1 MAEREQARREPA
13 GRADAASPEPA
24 SRADAAGGPRM
35 HDVAIVGAGA
45 VGLLLG
51 CLLAKRGLDVVVLE
65 RRTDPAGR
73 TRAIGI
79 HPPGLRALDA
89 AGVGDEVRARAVAIR
104 AGRVTCDGR
113 VLGALEFRRTGAV
126 RSLPQRETEA
136 LLEVRLRESPTAELR
151 RGVEVRGVH
160 DRGTHVDLDATTAE
174 GPVTVAA
181 RYAVGAD
188 GVRSGI
194 RELIDAGWLP
204 RRGRAHY
211 VMCDTRDDTGEPDV
225 ALLHFERAGVVES
238 FPLPGGERR
247 WVAWVRRPLESPTA
261 ESLATI
267 VATRTGGTFDTDA
280 AGAPTAFEA
289 RQHLVRRM
297 AVGRVALVGDA
308 AHEVSPIGGQGMN
321 LGWLDAVQLDRELAH
336 AFAAGA
342 PFDAFAAYD
351 QSRRAAASRAIRQA
365 GFNMAMGAPTA
376 GMRLKARN
384 AAVRVLA
391 VPPLRGVLASAFT
404 MRWL

>member
-1 MAEREQARREPA
+1 
-13 GRADAASPEPA
+13 
-24 SRADAAGGPRM
+24 M

-65 RRTDPAGR
+65 RRAESPGR

-89 AGVGDEVRARAVAIR
+89 AGVGDAVRARAVEIR
-104 AGRVTCDGR
+104 GGRVTCDGR
-113 VLGALEFRRTGAV
+113 VLGALEFRGAGVV
-126 RSLPQRETEA
+126 RSLPQRDTEA
-136 LLEVRLRESPTAELR
+136 LLEQRLRESPTAELR

-160 DRGTHVDLDATTAE
+160 DRGTHVELDTASAE
-174 GPVTVAA
+174 ETVMVAA
-181 RYAVGAD
+181 RYAIGAD

-194 RELIDAGWLP
+194 REFIDAGWEQ

-211 VMCDTRDDTGEPDV
+211 VMCDTRDDTGERDQ

-238 FPLPGGERR
+238 FPLPGGDRR
-247 WVAWVRRPLESPTA
+247 WVAWVRRPPVSPTP

-267 VATRTGGTFDTDA
+267 VENRTGQRFDTDA
-280 AGAPTAFEA
+280 AGTPSTFEA
-289 RQHLVRRM
+289 RQHLARRL
-297 AVGRVALVGDA
+297 AVGRVALAGDA

-321 LGWLDAVQLDRELAH
+321 LGWLDAVRLDRDLAL
-336 AFAAGA
+336 ALAAGA
-342 PFDAFAAYD
+342 PYEAFDAYD
-351 QSRRAAASRAIRQA
+351 RVRRAAASRAIRQA
-365 GFNMAMGAPTA
+365 GFNMAMGRPTS
-376 GMRLKARN
+376 GVRLKVRN

-391 VPPLRGVLASAFT
+391 VPPFRGVLASAFT

>member
-1 MAEREQARREPA
+1 MALP
-13 GRADAASPEPA
+13 D
-24 SRADAAGGPRM
+24 ADAAGATRM

-65 RRTDPAGR
+65 RRDEPTER

-89 AGVGDEVRARAVAIR
+89 AGVGEEVRARAVEIR
-104 AGRVTCDGR
+104 GGRVTCDGR
-113 VLGALEFRRTGAV
+113 VLGALEFRGAGVV
-126 RSLPQRETEA
+126 RSLPQRDTEA
-136 LLEVRLRESPTAELR
+136 LLEQRLVESPTAELR
-151 RGVEVRGVH
+151 RGVEVRGIH
-160 DRGTHVDLDATTAE
+160 DRGTHVELDAASAE
-174 GPVTVAA
+174 GTVAVAA
-181 RYAVGAD
+181 RYAIGAD

-194 RELIDAGWLP
+194 RDLIDAGWEP

-211 VMCDTRDDTGEPDV
+211 VMCDTRDDTGEGDQ

-247 WVAWVRRPLESPTA
+247 WVAWVRRPPASPTP

-267 VATRTGGTFDTDA
+267 VEHRTGQRFDTDA
-280 AGAPTAFEA
+280 AGTPSTFEA
-289 RQHLVRRM
+289 RQNVARRM
-297 AVGRVALVGDA
+297 AVGRVALAGDA

-321 LGWLDAVQLDRELAH
+321 LGWLDAVRLDRDLAL
-336 AFAAGA
+336 ALAAGA
-342 PFDAFAAYD
+342 PYEAFDGYD
-351 QSRRAAASRAIRQA
+351 RVRRSAASRAIRQA
-365 GFNMAMGAPTA
+365 GFNMAMGAPTS
-376 GMRLKARN
+376 GVRLKVRN

-391 VPPLRGVLASAFT
+391 VPPFRGVLASAFT